1 MKTYPHE
8 NEQELRDAGIVR
20 IARPA
25 GSYTVKITREP
36 SPPNSGSPSGECWVA
51 RDTGGEWR
59 NYCDMAFAKT
69 AAEAVAKMFHADEI
83 DIVEDHGNTA
93 SAQILS

>member
-25 GSYTVKITREP
+25 GSYTVKIAREP
-36 SPPNSGSPSGECWVA
+36 SHPGVGEPGDECWVA
-51 RDTGGEWR
+51 RDVDGDWR
-59 NYCDMAFAKT
+59 SYCGTEFSKT
-69 AAEAVAKMFHADEI
+69 AVEAVSQMFHANEVLD
-83 DIVEDHGNTA
+83 VEDHGKTA
-93 SAQILS
+93 TAQIA